1 MANFIVSYLEELAAE
16 SPVYLYLMFFLVN
29 LILFLITLII
39 CHHICGPRPQRS
51 LVVVRG
57 RAVTE
62 AFTEAVAMRMSCF
75 RPSEMPTADERPTIE
90 LPSVD
95 AAILNPVIAE
105 SRLTIAG
112 YDNDTE
118 EEEEEEGATS
128 QALSSIPRADY
139 RGGGPMLQLD
149 VKARARRANRRGDRP
164 AVDLRRGDLLVSARI
179 EPATL
184 GASRSLG
191 MALIQD
197 VLPDV
202 AGVKVIR
209 VSSIT
214 PGAPLAASGVLVGW
228 RMVAVSLG
236 GDEREP
242 IHTIHSAL
250 VAIRSARAEGVPFT
264 LWFEAPEERAG
275 SAEDKAEEP
284 DAKAAPLG
292 LAPSEF
298 AEHCRPKPHNADVV
312 TGRWYSPSRDSDLAT
327 LVS

>member
-1 MANFIVSYLEELAAE
+1 
-16 SPVYLYLMFFLVN
+16 
-29 LILFLITLII
+29 
-39 CHHICGPRPQRS
+39 
-51 LVVVRG
+51 
-57 RAVTE
+57 
-62 AFTEAVAMRMSCF
+62 
-75 RPSEMPTADERPTIE
+75 
-90 LPSVD
+90 
-95 AAILNPVIAE
+95 
-105 SRLTIAG
+105 
-112 YDNDTE
+112 
-118 EEEEEEGATS
+118 
-128 QALSSIPRADY
+128 
-139 RGGGPMLQLD
+139 MLQLD

-250 VAIRSARAEGVPFT
+250 VTIRGARAEGVPFT
-264 LWFEAPEERAG
+264 LWFEAPEDIRKDGPPDCMVRAEG
-275 SAEDKAEEP
+275 RMSKGGPVLTRWWAIATRAEWFSKMGH
-284 DAKAAPLG
+284 G
-292 LAPSEF
+292 LVASTE
-298 AEHCRPKPHNADVV
+298 
-312 TGRWYSPSRDSDLAT
+312 Y
-327 LVS
+327 